1 MVVEELQPIKTK
13 KSEPNPPANPLKWYF
28 FALLLGLVIYTI
40 YDILRFDDVVRID
53 DKGKPQIIDDR
64 RRKLD
69 DDTLRFYRSAEQ
81 YALVATRNDWYDCMS
96 CVDSSRIFLHIG
108 EIWKYGVTINGE
120 QVRYTK
126 NELIEKGLLY
136 LPQLQGSLQ
145 RCLSEER
152 KKIIEYPLLPENL
165 TRKPEYRLARPPAN
179 PYDT

>member
-1 MVVEELQPIKTK
+1 MVVQEFQSVTRKQKLTNQSP
-13 KSEPNPPANPLKWYF
+13 NPLKWYL
-28 FALLLGLVIYTI
+28 FALILGIVAYSV
-40 YDILRFDDVVRID
+40 YNILRFEDIVEID
-53 DKGKPQIIDDR
+53 DKGDFQLKDDR
-64 RRKLD
+64 KRKLGE
-69 DDTLRFYRSAEQ
+69 DTARFYNSAEQ

-96 CVDSSRIFLHIG
+96 CADSSRIFLYIG

-126 NELIEKGLLY
+126 SELIEKGLLY

-152 KKIIEYPLLPENL
+152 KKIIEYPLLPENIK
-165 TRKPEYRLARPPAN
+165 RKPKYRLARPPAN

>member
-1 MVVEELQPIKTK
+1 
-13 KSEPNPPANPLKWYF
+13 
-28 FALLLGLVIYTI
+28 
-40 YDILRFDDVVRID
+40 
-53 DKGKPQIIDDR
+53 
-64 RRKLD
+64 
-69 DDTLRFYRSAEQ
+69 
-81 YALVATRNDWYDCMS
+81 
-96 CVDSSRIFLHIG
+96 VDSSRIFLHIG